1 MEHLQSEQLKALKG
15 ADDEMV
21 MEILG
26 RNSGLSVEAQPL
38 IEGYDGPSDGESAE
52 DPYEDQKENTSVL
65 LRPQAMEYV
74 SSLF

>member
-26 RNSGLSVEAQPL
+26 RNSGLRVEAPPL

-52 DPYEDQKENTSVL
+52 DPYED
-65 LRPQAMEYV
+65 
-74 SSLF
+74 